1 MLSFA
6 SNASEQT
13 GPVRRVSGLPSCRIF
28 PRHDVWALQ
37 LNARRSASRSST
49 LFFPVLKEAVG
60 YAERYGLA
68 YRIEGVAPPLAGQGR
83 RFKS

>member
-6 SNASEQT
+6 SNSAHQT
-13 GPVRRVSGLPSCRIF
+13 SPRPTVSGPPSCRIF

-83 RFKS
+83 RSKS